1 MKSLPENKE
10 FCQGDSDLICFF
22 HNFLWAATKVAAST
36 IAKPLWGFRAYQALT
51 LAKPSAKG
59 IPSEPSGQST
69 PDSSQNPDTANWSVG
84 GEPTVIVLRLP

>member
-51 LAKPSAKG
+51 LAKPSLR
-59 IPSEPSGQST
+59 
-69 PDSSQNPDTANWSVG
+69 DSQCLILPKTRTL
-84 GEPTVIVLRLP
+84 PTGR